1 VSLWLKRHDIPYES
15 DFIYVFISLGRPTY
29 GRWAFFRGRACH
41 SWAGIFK
48 DITDAHTQAAA
59 FYFSLAGRLL
69 YVVLCS
75 ASGRISRRIRI
86 REKRSSVFETLIV
99 IILYWLER
107 EKAFLYEG

>member
-1 VSLWLKRHDIPYES
+1 MIFLTKAISFTYSFPLEDRHT
-15 DFIYVFISLGRPTY
+15 VAGL
-29 GRWAFFRGRACH
+29 FFRGCACH

-99 IILYWLER
+99 IVLYWLER